1 MNTLAAFGCRGYLI
15 GMDIAINK
23 KNQARIAEKVDSG
36 KYRSPDEVVEVALR
50 LLDQHDEMIAQEL
63 EALRAKVQAGI
74 EQADEGNLLSEDEV
88 FDRLERRNAERSR

>member
-1 MNTLAAFGCRGYLI
+1 
-15 GMDIAINK
+15 MDIAINK

>member
-1 MNTLAAFGCRGYLI
+1 
-15 GMDIAINK
+15 MDIAINK

-50 LLDQHDEMIAQEL
+50 LLDQHDEMTAQEL